1 MKSTKEKDKEQSKSK
16 MSVCIFVF
24 PVLFLLF
31 SFFAPAIFTRNIP
44 LLSYIPWVNEVCF
57 NEKTGVIGD
66 TFGIMNPFIAIAA
79 AVITGLAFW
88 EQYKANQQLKDDN
101 AKQEC
106 HKPNGTTGFNGNKMF
121 CIKAAASESRHNL
134 GS

>member
-1 MKSTKEKDKEQSKSK
+1 M
-16 MSVCIFVF
+16 
-24 PVLFLLF
+24 F

-101 AKQEC
+101 AKQQVERQFYEMLKI
-106 HKPNGTTGFNGNKMF
+106 HRDNVAEFITRREGANSIRIRTRENK
-121 CIKAAASESRHNL
+121 ESRVRETIREERERD
-134 GS
+134 